1 MSVLELIPGHK
12 QEVVEEETGLLA
24 IIEKL
29 LREDEWAYFRSSEYP
44 AEIHLPVNGK
54 IGRFACTFRAI
65 QEKDLMFFYVY
76 VSTKVPE
83 GRRKEAMEY
92 ITRVNFDCYIGN
104 FEMNLETGDIRYK
117 VSLDVEGGTVSTT
130 MVKNMLIAGVSMV
143 DRYHNGLMEVMF
155 SHAIPATALREAE
168 S

>member
-12 QEVVEEETGLLA
+12 AEEPGEETGLLA
-24 IIEKL
+24 IIEKHL
-29 LREDEWAYFRSSEYP
+29 TEDEWTYFRSSEYP
-44 AEIHLPVNGK
+44 AEIHLAVNGK
-54 IGRFACTFRAI
+54 NGRFACTFRVI

-76 VSTKVPE
+76 VSTKAPE
-83 GRRKEAMEY
+83 GRRKEVLEY
-92 ITRVNFDCYIGN
+92 ITRANFGSYIGN
-104 FEMNLETGDIRYK
+104 FEMDMETGDIRYK

-155 SHAIPATALREAE
+155 SHAIPATAVREAE